1 MSIAT
6 LATQI
11 TMTSLEMVDYIN
23 SQRKKGESELR
34 HDHFMAKV
42 IQVLGKTVAPNF
54 RGYYTASNGK
64 QNPMYVFPK
73 REACLMGMSY
83 SYALQAKIFDKMT
96 YLEALQEPSIPKTMA
111 QALRLAAD
119 QAEQIEAQQAKLAI
133 AAPKA
138 EFVDHYVDS
147 TGLKGFR
154 QVAKLLNIKEPTL
167 RQFLSDNQIMYQ
179 LAGEWTAYQC
189 HIDAGRLTVK
199 AGASD
204 TGHAYNTAK
213 FTPKGVAW
221 LAGLIASK
229 GATAAILG

>member
-1 MSIAT
+1 
-6 LATQI
+6 
-11 TMTSLEMVDYIN
+11 
-23 SQRKKGESELR
+23 
-34 HDHFMAKV
+34 
-42 IQVLGKTVAPNF
+42 
-54 RGYYTASNGK
+54 
-64 QNPMYVFPK
+64 
-73 REACLMGMSY
+73 
-83 SYALQAKIFDKMT
+83 
-96 YLEALQEPSIPKTMA
+96 MA

-119 QAEQIEAQQAKLAI
+119 QAEQIEAQQAQLAI

-167 RQFLSDNQIMYQ
+167 RQFLGDNQILYK
-179 LAGEWTAYQC
+179 LGGEWTAYQC
-189 HIDAGRLTVK
+189 HIDAGRFTVK

-229 GATAAILG
+229 GAAAAILG